1 MNDSLSVGAK
11 YKKIAQED
19 ENAAGLLAES
29 GLYNQAAYLY
39 IQAMEKQIKSL
50 IAERVDLTNAY
61 FADEIRKTMGHSLER
76 SIQFLIKI
84 LPFKDEFSR
93 QQVETQIDYY
103 GAVEPPVRQSQSHS
117 SDGTEPL

>member
-1 MNDSLSVGAK
+1 
-11 YKKIAQED
+11 
-19 ENAAGLLAES
+19 
-29 GLYNQAAYLY
+29 
-39 IQAMEKQIKSL
+39 MEKQIKSL
-50 IAERVDLTNAY
+50 IAERVDLANAY
-61 FADEIRKTMGHSLER
+61 IADEIRKTMGHSLER